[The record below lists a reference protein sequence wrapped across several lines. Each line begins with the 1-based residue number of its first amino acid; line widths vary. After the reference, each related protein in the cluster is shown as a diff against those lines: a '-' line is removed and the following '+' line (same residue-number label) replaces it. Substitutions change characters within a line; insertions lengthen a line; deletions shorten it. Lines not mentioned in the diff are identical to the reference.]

1 MGSEMCIRDST
12 ETGATGLN
20 LEFDDQYIGN
30 FTSSLGT
37 SIDNTYDFKTG
48 TFIPYFDFEYYAD
61 MSPAT
66 RQKFSYTS
74 NGENFLL
81 KNITNSTHNFMS
93 GIGFDFISENG
104 LTLMTKYT
112 RDQSNDSKNDN
123 FVIALD
129 YKNSQRS
136 SYAMSIEDTSA
147 KLSHNKE
154 LNDFK
159 INFDSHYD
167 FLDDD
172 PEYGLYVEI
181 SNIK

>member
-1 MGSEMCIRDST
+1 M
-12 ETGATGLN
+12 
-20 LEFDDQYIGN
+20 
-30 FTSSLGT
+30 GT
-37 SIDNTYDFKTG
+37 SLDNTYDFEVG
-48 TFIPYFDFEYYAD
+48 SFIPYFDFEYYAD
-61 MSPAT
+61 MSPAS
-66 RQKFSYTS
+66 RQNFSYTS

-136 SYAMSIEDTSA
+136 LYSMSLEDTSA
-147 KLSHNKE
+147 ELSHNRK
-154 LNDFK
+154 FK
-159 INFDSHYD
+159 SFIYRYYFKYAYKNFIIR
-167 FLDDD
+167 
-172 PEYGLYVEI
+172 YGWYNNQSLCMEWEGQCFRKF
-181 SNIK
+181 SL